1 MKTIKKYW
9 AVIAGVILAI
19 IAAIF
24 VSDKLNKKKIE
35 KTDKKLD
42 DNNQKIAQLLT
53 IPNETNYPHHS
64 A

>member
-24 VSDKLNKKKIE
+24 VSDKLNKKKI
-35 KTDKKLD
+35 KKLISFKAK
-42 DNNQKIAQLLT
+42 QKLSKNSVLK
-53 IPNETNYPHHS
+53 
-64 A
+64 